1 MLQLL
6 KAKYENHPEVLSD
19 RLALRRVQEE
29 LERYHN
35 FFDLG
40 ERDVLLEEIQ
50 DLRTQLQFYVD
61 FSPKSSRKENSLLQL
76 TYPCDPSVPPTL
88 SAIPESN
95 EDEESSEQSFERE
108 RIQWTETESKW
119 ISLVEELR
127 LDLQTSRTLSEKR
140 KQELELEK
148 KCSEELKEAMQRAMQ
163 GHARMIEQYAE
174 LEERH
179 IQLLARHRQVQV
191 GIEDVKRAATKAG
204 VRGAESK
211 FINALAAEISTLR
224 VEREKERHYYRDE
237 NTELQN
243 QLRDTA
249 EAVQAAGELLARLK
263 EAEEDIAAAEV
274 RESLISLLQFYS
286 ISTYIIV
293 AAVEHSYSQLD
304 HILLAYIWLEASNFS
319 LHRHTLPLHP
329 SLPLS
334 LSIFCLVLT

>member
-1 MLQLL
+1 M
-6 KAKYENHPEVLSD
+6 
-19 RLALRRVQEE
+19 
-29 LERYHN
+29 
-35 FFDLG
+35 
-40 ERDVLLEEIQ
+40 
-50 DLRTQLQFYVD
+50 
-61 FSPKSSRKENSLLQL
+61 
-76 TYPCDPSVPPTL
+76 PPTL

-263 EAEEDIAAAEV
+263 EAEEDIAAAEK
-274 RESLISLLQFYS
+274 RAIHAEQ
-286 ISTYIIV
+286 
-293 AAVEHSYSQLD
+293 
-304 HILLAYIWLEASNFS
+304 EASEANKQILKLKKKHEEEINSLNHLPEELRLPKATSEPVYDNSETGHDDQWREEFASFYNTKEEEDLPKFGEPSSWFS
-319 LHRHTLPLHP
+319 GYDR
-329 SLPLS
+329 
-334 LSIFCLVLT
+334 CNV